1 MQEKKNRRPPNTP
14 AFSDSVTPPNKLHF
28 HMILFYFDFILEI
41 IYSNDLFKDKTY
53 DGERENN
60 FLYVFSLF
68 VSPIV
73 KQAYETIWEN
83 GKKKKDT
90 KFESVLCG
98 S

>member
-1 MQEKKNRRPPNTP
+1 MP
-14 AFSDSVTPPNKLHF
+14 AFSVLVTPLKKLHF
-28 HMILFYFDFILEI
+28 HMILLYFDFILEI
-41 IYSNDLFKDKTY
+41 IYSNDVFKDKTY
-53 DGERENN
+53 AGERENN

-73 KQAYETIWEN
+73 KRAYETIWEN
-83 GKKKKDT
+83 GKEKKDT